1 MLVDLF
7 PASSA
12 LPDAV
17 GISTTTIRNDEVLN
31 VCSCL
36 FLSQSIL
43 YIYQQVTQSATTK
56 TVFGYDDFVTTVDNT
71 VMVFTSDADGK
82 NHTNDEKST
91 NLLQE
96 GQREAL

>member
-1 MLVDLF
+1 MY
-7 PASSA
+7 
-12 LPDAV
+12 
-17 GISTTTIRNDEVLN
+17 
-31 VCSCL
+31 
-36 FLSQSIL
+36 FLLQSLLHI
-43 YIYQQVTQSATTK
+43 QHQVTKSATTK